1 MEKNRERVSH
11 SGRPSGLKEKSPPTG
26 GPRGGN
32 ATPSTC
38 GPSSWAAGT
47 AGAKP
52 ARPDLHGPGRPASGR
67 RRVPPAPELS
77 ALPAPGLGSRPASDL
92 PVLRAAPPRG
102 PGVPAP
108 PRALCRVPGA
118 LEQALPAALLTPGL
132 RGDLPPARPPNS
144 PGREAGGA
152 AAERAR
158 SAGTPYLPSGGRG
171 AAAEEE
177 AGPGPDGG
185 GGHTRPGPAPSA
197 RAPATPAGKPGPHGR
212 RCFRGNLPRKCA
224 SRKPRRPGAAHAHS
238 AGPRAASC
246 REVPRG
252 GGRAASGAAGPGAP
266 GTGRTAGRSAGRSR
280 AGSLPRR
287 LAFRARDAAPPAP
300 GLAAPRLP
308 LLRGAWWWL
317 PAAASSPGSYPRA

>member
-224 SRKPRRPGAAHAHS
+224 SGKPRGRGPRMRTAPGRGPPPAVRYPGAGGEQR
-238 AGPRAASC
+238 AGPPARG
-246 REVPRG
+246 PRG
-252 GGRAASGAAGPGAP
+252 RAGPQAGA
-266 GTGRTAGRSAGRSR
+266 R
-280 AGSLPRR
+280 
-287 LAFRARDAAPPAP
+287 
-300 GLAAPRLP
+300 
-308 LLRGAWWWL
+308 
-317 PAAASSPGSYPRA
+317 